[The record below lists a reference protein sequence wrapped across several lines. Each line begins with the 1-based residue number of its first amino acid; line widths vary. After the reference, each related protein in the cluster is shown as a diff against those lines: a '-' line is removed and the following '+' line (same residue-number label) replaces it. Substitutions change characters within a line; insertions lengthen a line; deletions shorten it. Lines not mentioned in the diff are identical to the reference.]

1 MSWPSVCSQMPQ
13 RIKCPAEK
21 NSNQWQY
28 LGCSQISQSWIIVQ
42 PKTSDC
48 QLSTGEDFQIS
59 IKI

>member
-1 MSWPSVCSQMPQ
+1 MSWPSGCPQMPQ

-42 PKTSDC
+42 PRTTGC
-48 QLSTGEDFQIS
+48 QLSKGQDLQIL
-59 IKI
+59 INT